1 MSSIAT
7 MYSFSR
13 QFGLKYYVTQEH
25 GCVSVNCQLFP
36 DVIFAKSSK
45 CIIFTETCTH
55 PFNLISSICHSH
67 EQEQHDLLT
76 YYFQPSTLDL
86 AVVDVALA
94 NLSPFGL
101 GVNFNFHP
109 PSSMLLYRCF
119 PPPLGEAL
127 VAAGGQGHAV

>member
-13 QFGLKYYVTQEH
+13 QFGLKYCVTQEH
-25 GCVSVNCQLFP
+25 GCVNCP

-55 PFNLISSICHSH
+55 PFNLISSISDSH

-101 GVNFNFHP
+101 GGN
-109 PSSMLLYRCF
+109 L
-119 PPPLGEAL
+119 
-127 VAAGGQGHAV
+127 